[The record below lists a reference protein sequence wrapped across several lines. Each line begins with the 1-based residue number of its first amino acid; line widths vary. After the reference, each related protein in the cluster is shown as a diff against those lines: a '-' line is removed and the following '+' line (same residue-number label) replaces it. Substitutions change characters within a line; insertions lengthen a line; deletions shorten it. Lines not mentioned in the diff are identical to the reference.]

1 VAKISEEFQE
11 ILSIAA
17 QSPNHGYFNHRK
29 GAYAFIQ
36 ANKVVDYHEIEG
48 VHIEAY
54 ETDDGVKAFIE
65 IEEGTQVK
73 EPVHLC
79 FGDVR
84 KDGRQVIV
92 SHIVVGRGAKVEFLA
107 HCVFPHAEKFLHA
120 MEGLV
125 EVGEGADVAYRELHF
140 HGPKSQMDVR
150 PVTKVTVQNGG
161 RYVNDFTLV
170 EGQIGTLDIKIDI
183 DAVGDGSHV
192 ELTSKVYGKH
202 DDQVK
207 IQDVVKLSG
216 QNSSALIKTRTVL
229 KDHSRGSFLGMIDGA
244 ASGAKGHV
252 DCTEVI
258 QGHAVA
264 DASPVVRASHP
275 EAEVTHEAAIGRIAD
290 DKIAGLM
297 AKGLS
302 ADEAIDMIVSGLLK

>member
-1 VAKISEEFQE
+1 MAKISEEFQE
-11 ILSIAA
+11 ILKIAA
-17 QSPNHGYFNHRK
+17 STPGYDHFDHKK
-29 GAYAFIQ
+29 GAYALIN

-54 ETDDGVKAFIE
+54 ETDDGVKALID
-65 IEEGTQVK
+65 IEEGVQLV

-84 KDGRQVIV
+84 KNGRQVIE
-92 SHIVVGRGAKVEFLA
+92 SHITVGRGAKVDFLA

-120 MEGLV
+120 MEGTV
-125 EVGEGADVAYRELHF
+125 EVGEGANVSYKELHY
-140 HGPKSQMDVR
+140 HGPESQMEVR
-150 PVTKVTVQNGG
+150 PVTKVKVNKGG

-170 EGQIGTLDIKIDI
+170 EGKVGSLDIDIDI
-183 DAVGDGSHV
+183 DAVGEGSRV
-192 ELTSKVYGKH
+192 ELTSKVYGKA
-202 DDQVK
+202 DDSVK

-216 QNSSALIKTRTVL
+216 KNSSALIKTRTVL
-229 KDHSRGSFLGMIDGA
+229 KDHSVGSFMGMIDGA
-244 ASGAKGHV
+244 APGAKGHV
-252 DCTEVI
+252 DCTEVV
-258 QGHAVA
+258 QGHAIA

-297 AKGLS
+297 AKGLTS
-302 ADEAIDMIVSGLLK
+302 DEAIDMIVSGLLK

>member
-1 VAKISEEFQE
+1 MAKISEEFQE
-11 ILSIAA
+11 ILKIAA
-17 QSPNHGYFNHRK
+17 STPGYDHFDHKK
-29 GAYAFIQ
+29 GAYALIN

-54 ETDDGVKAFIE
+54 ETDDGVKALID
-65 IEEGTQVK
+65 IEEGVQLV

-84 KDGRQVIV
+84 KNGRQVIE
-92 SHIVVGRGAKVEFLA
+92 SHVTVGRGAKVDFLA

-120 MEGLV
+120 MEGTV
-125 EVGEGADVAYRELHF
+125 EVGEGANVSYKELHY
-140 HGPKSQMDVR
+140 HGPESQMEVR
-150 PVTKVTVQNGG
+150 PVTKVKVNKGG

-170 EGQIGTLDIKIDI
+170 EGKVGSLDIDIDI
-183 DAVGDGSHV
+183 DAVGEGSRV
-192 ELTSKVYGKH
+192 ELTSKVYGKA
-202 DDQVK
+202 DDSVK

-216 QNSSALIKTRTVL
+216 KNSSALIKTRTVL
-229 KDHSRGSFLGMIDGA
+229 KDHSVGSFMGMIDGA
-244 ASGAKGHV
+244 APGAKGHV
-252 DCTEVI
+252 DCTEVV
-258 QGHAVA
+258 QGHAIA

-297 AKGLS
+297 AKGLTS
-302 ADEAIDMIVSGLLK
+302 DEAIDMIVSGLLK

>member
-1 VAKISEEFQE
+1 MAKISEEFQE
-11 ILSIAA
+11 ILKIAA
-17 QSPNHGYFNHRK
+17 STPGYDHFDHKK
-29 GAYAFIQ
+29 GAYALIN

-54 ETDDGVKAFIE
+54 ETDDGVKALID
-65 IEEGTQVK
+65 IEEGVQLV

-84 KDGRQVIV
+84 KNGRQVIE
-92 SHIVVGRGAKVEFLA
+92 SHITVGRGAKVDFLA

-120 MEGLV
+120 MEGTV
-125 EVGEGADVAYRELHF
+125 EVGEGANVSYKELHY
-140 HGPKSQMDVR
+140 HGPESQMEVR
-150 PVTKVTVQNGG
+150 PVTKVKVNKGG

-170 EGQIGTLDIKIDI
+170 EGKVGSLDIDIDI
-183 DAVGDGSHV
+183 DAVGEGSRV
-192 ELTSKVYGKH
+192 ELTSKVYGKA
-202 DDQVK
+202 DDSVK

-216 QNSSALIKTRTVL
+216 ENSSALIKTRTVL
-229 KDHSRGSFLGMIDGA
+229 KDHSVGSFMGMIDGA
-244 ASGAKGHV
+244 APGAKGHV
-252 DCTEVI
+252 DCTEVV
-258 QGHAVA
+258 QGHAIA

-297 AKGLS
+297 AKGLTS
-302 ADEAIDMIVSGLLK
+302 DEAIDMIVSGLLK

>member
-1 VAKISEEFQE
+1 MAKISEEFQE
-11 ILSIAA
+11 ILKIAA
-17 QSPNHGYFNHRK
+17 STPGYDHFDHKK
-29 GAYAFIQ
+29 GAYALIN

-54 ETDDGVKAFIE
+54 ETDDGVKALID
-65 IEEGTQVK
+65 IEEGVQLV

-84 KDGRQVIV
+84 KNGRQVIE
-92 SHIVVGRGAKVEFLA
+92 SHITVGRGAKVDFLA

-120 MEGLV
+120 MEGTV
-125 EVGEGADVAYRELHF
+125 EVGEGANVSYKELHY
-140 HGPKSQMDVR
+140 HGPESQMEVR
-150 PVTKVTVQNGG
+150 PVTKVKVDKGG

-170 EGQIGTLDIKIDI
+170 EGKVGSLDIDIDI
-183 DAVGDGSHV
+183 DAVGEGSRV
-192 ELTSKVYGKH
+192 ELTSKVYGKA
-202 DDQVK
+202 DDSVK

-216 QNSSALIKTRTVL
+216 KNSSALIKTRTVL
-229 KDHSRGSFLGMIDGA
+229 KDHSVGSFMGMIDGA
-244 ASGAKGHV
+244 APGAKGHV
-252 DCTEVI
+252 DCTEVV
-258 QGHAVA
+258 QGHAIA

-297 AKGLS
+297 AKGLTS
-302 ADEAIDMIVSGLLK
+302 DEAIDMIVSGLLK

>member
-11 ILSIAA
+11 ILKIAA
-17 QSPNHGYFNHRK
+17 STPGYDHFDHKK
-29 GAYAFIQ
+29 GAYALIN

-54 ETDDGVKAFIE
+54 ETDDGVKALID
-65 IEEGTQVK
+65 IEEGVQLV

-84 KDGRQVIV
+84 KNGRQVIE
-92 SHIVVGRGAKVEFLA
+92 SHITVGRGAKVDFLA

-120 MEGLV
+120 MEGTV
-125 EVGEGADVAYRELHF
+125 EVGEGANVSYKELHY
-140 HGPKSQMDVR
+140 HGPESQMEVR
-150 PVTKVTVQNGG
+150 PVTKVKVNKGG

-170 EGQIGTLDIKIDI
+170 EGKVGSLDIDIDI
-183 DAVGDGSHV
+183 DAVGEGSRV
-192 ELTSKVYGKH
+192 ELTSKVYGKA
-202 DDQVK
+202 DDSVK

-216 QNSSALIKTRTVL
+216 KNSSALIKTRTVL
-229 KDHSRGSFLGMIDGA
+229 KDHSVGSFMGMIDGA
-244 ASGAKGHV
+244 APGAKGHV
-252 DCTEVI
+252 DCTEVV
-258 QGHAVA
+258 QGHAIA

-297 AKGLS
+297 AKGLTS
-302 ADEAIDMIVSGLLK
+302 DEAIDMIVSGLLK